1 MMDTD
6 KTKKQLLD
14 EMAELRQHVIELG
27 AAGAERKRAE
37 EEHDRFINLSN
48 NLICIAGMDGY
59 FKFVSPAWEKILG
72 YSKEELLSKPFLT
85 FIHPEDHHKNDAEV
99 AKLAA
104 GVSSVDFENRYIH
117 KDGSVRFILW
127 TATPIPEEK
136 VIYCI
141 GKDITER
148 RRAEE
153 EEVKALEKL
162 KASEVCREFYIKATG
177 QVDWT
182 TNAQGE
188 VEEDIPLWRA
198 YTGQSTKD
206 IRGWG
211 WLEAIHPEDAERT
224 TGNWQKAVQTKSNYE
239 TEFRVRG
246 KDGKYRWFLTKA
258 APLFD
263 DDGEIREWMGT
274 CIDIHDMR
282 QVTEAL
288 RESEERLRLALAA
301 ADMGTWR
308 WVPATNQ
315 DTRDGSFNRILGLD
329 PVESTQPVED
339 FVERAHPDDRG
350 TVQEDI
356 QTAARERKPYEAE
369 FRIVRPDGEVRW
381 LYDRG
386 IGNYDDKGEMTHMTG
401 AVVDITERKRAEEII
416 KHSALELEIRNRI
429 AEVFLTIPDED
440 MYSEVLSIILEA
452 MESKHGVFGYLD
464 EKGDLVVPTM
474 TRTVWKKCQVPDKSI
489 LFPRESWG
497 DTSWSHAI
505 REKRTICLNEPS
517 TRIPEGHI
525 AIERHISMPLIHQ
538 GEVMGLIQV
547 ANKKTAYTPENI
559 ALLETIGGAIAPVLD
574 ARLERERQE
583 TARKRAEDE
592 LRKHRDHLEELVQER
607 TRELE
612 EAQEELVRK
621 GKLAVLGQLAGG
633 VSHEL
638 RNPLGAIKNAAYL
651 INMVIEHPEPEVKES
666 LEMINREVAKSDR
679 IITSILDY
687 ARPKPP
693 AVQAVNVN
701 QLLGDALSPGIVPD
715 NIETVIRLDE
725 SLPLVMA
732 DPEQMA
738 RVFSNL
744 ILNAVQ
750 AMPEGGR
757 LTVSSAAA
765 DDKVAVSVEDSG
777 AGIPK
782 ENLDKIFEPLFS
794 TRAKGIGLGLAIA
807 RDMMERNGGNI
818 EVHSEEGKGSTFTV
832 KLPLAGEQG

>member
-1 MMDTD
+1 M
-6 KTKKQLLD
+6 
-14 EMAELRQHVIELG
+14 
-27 AAGAERKRAE
+27 
-37 EEHDRFINLSN
+37 
-48 NLICIAGMDGY
+48 
-59 FKFVSPAWEKILG
+59 
-72 YSKEELLSKPFLT
+72 
-85 FIHPEDHHKNDAEV
+85 
-99 AKLAA
+99 
-104 GVSSVDFENRYIH
+104 
-117 KDGSVRFILW
+117 
-127 TATPIPEEK
+127 
-136 VIYCI
+136 
-141 GKDITER
+141 
-148 RRAEE
+148 
-153 EEVKALEKL
+153 
-162 KASEVCREFYIKATG
+162 
-177 QVDWT
+177 
-182 TNAQGE
+182 
-188 VEEDIPLWRA
+188 
-198 YTGQSTKD
+198 
-206 IRGWG
+206 
-211 WLEAIHPEDAERT
+211 
-224 TGNWQKAVQTKSNYE
+224 
-239 TEFRVRG
+239 
-246 KDGKYRWFLTKA
+246 
-258 APLFD
+258 
-263 DDGEIREWMGT
+263 
-274 CIDIHDMR
+274 
-282 QVTEAL
+282 
-288 RESEERLRLALAA
+288 
-301 ADMGTWR
+301 
-308 WVPATNQ
+308 
-315 DTRDGSFNRILGLD
+315 
-329 PVESTQPVED
+329 
-339 FVERAHPDDRG
+339 
-350 TVQEDI
+350 
-356 QTAARERKPYEAE
+356 RKPAILLLCLS
-369 FRIVRPDGEVRW
+369 FICACAF
-381 LYDRG
+381 
-386 IGNYDDKGEMTHMTG
+386 G
-401 AVVDITERKRAEEII
+401 AVVSADDSITVRVGIYENYPKIFTDEKGNASGFWPDIIEYIASEEGWRIEYVPGTWAECLTRLENNEIDMMPDVAYDEARNRLYNFSKEAVYVSWSRVYTGKGSDIESILDLEGKNIAVLRGSINVEGPDGIKELVKSFNISCIFTEVDSYIKVFELVDSGEADAGVVSKDFGYLHEADSNVMRTAIIFAPSSLYFAFTKDSSLTPYLIARVDYHVKRMKENEASVYYQSLENRLGIELAVEDVDVIPGWVIWTLIGVGGLASLLAGGSCILRSRVRSKTKELTAEIDERERAEEII

-440 MYSEVLSIILEA
+440 MYSEVLSIILDT

-489 LFPRESWG
+489 LFPRETWG

-547 ANKKTAYTPENI
+547 ANKKTAYAPEGI

-574 ARLERERQE
+574 ARLERERQG
-583 TARKRAEDE
+583 TARRLAEEE
-592 LRKHRDHLEELVQER
+592 LRKHHDHLEELVQER

-621 GKLAVLGQLAGG
+621 ERLAVLGQLAGG

-832 KLPLAGEQG
+832 KLPLAGEQGRW

>member
-1 MMDTD
+1 MKEKAKKKRSETD
-6 KTKKQLLD
+6 KSERPEFERMGKAPPESEMRLYRSLDNLLEGCQIIGFDWTYLYVNNSVVNHSRLTKD
-14 EMAELRQHVIELG
+14 
-27 AAGAERKRAE
+27 
-37 EEHDRFINLSN
+37 
-48 NLICIAGMDGY
+48 
-59 FKFVSPAWEKILG
+59 
-72 YSKEELLSKPFLT
+72 ELLGHT
-85 FIHPEDHHKNDAEV
+85 MMEV
-99 AKLAA
+99 YPGIEKTEMFAA
-104 GVSSVDFENRYIH
+104 LRRCMDERTPCRMENEFHYP
-117 KDGSVRFILW
+117 DGSSAWFDLSIQ
-127 TATPIPEEK
+127 PIPEG
-136 VIYCI
+136 VFILSI
-141 GKDITER
+141 DVTER
-148 RRAEE
+148 
-153 EEVKALEKL
+153 KL
-162 KASEVCREFYIKATG
+162 A
-177 QVDWT
+177 
-182 TNAQGE
+182 
-188 VEEDIPLWRA
+188 
-198 YTGQSTKD
+198 
-206 IRGWG
+206 
-211 WLEAIHPEDAERT
+211 EDA
-224 TGNWQKAVQTKSNYE
+224 
-239 TEFRVRG
+239 
-246 KDGKYRWFLTKA
+246 L
-258 APLFD
+258 
-263 DDGEIREWMGT
+263 
-274 CIDIHDMR
+274 H
-282 QVTEAL
+282 
-288 RESEERLRLALAA
+288 ESEEKYRSMIVDLSEGFYSVAL
-301 ADMGTWR
+301 DGTLLDHNR
-308 WVPATNQ
+308 E
-315 DTRDGSFNRILGLD
+315 FNRILGFD
-329 PVESTQPVED
+329 PGKNLIGIQLPDFWQEPADRNAYLEEFKKSGRIKNYPIAAKKKNGERILVEANSRV
-339 FVERAHPDDRG
+339 
-350 TVQEDI
+350 
-356 QTAARERKPYEAE
+356 
-369 FRIVRPDGEVRW
+369 
-381 LYDRG
+381 
-386 IGNYDDKGEMTHMTG
+386 
-401 AVVDITERKRAEEII
+401 VVDRQGQPTHIEGSFIDVTERERAEEII

-440 MYSEVLSIILEA
+440 MYNEVLSIILDT

-489 LFPRESWG
+489 LFPRETWG

-538 GEVMGLIQV
+538 GEVIGLIQV
-547 ANKKTAYTPENI
+547 ANKKTAYTPEGI

-574 ARLERERQE
+574 ARLERERQG
-583 TARKRAEDE
+583 TARRLAEEE
-592 LRKHRDHLEELVQER
+592 LRKHHDHLEELVQER

-621 GKLAVLGQLAGG
+621 ERLAVLGQLAGG

-807 RDMMERNGGNI
+807 RDMMERNGGSI
-818 EVHSEEGKGSTFTV
+818 EVHSEEGKGSTFSV